1 MSKATLLRSL
11 ETLQAFGWVSQ
22 DPPPTSAWRL
32 TDKVAKLGGSTSPAD
47 MLKNMAADAM
57 SELNQETK
65 ETVHLAAAEIEHL
78 LLVERLDS
86 AFTLR
91 TYIPL
96 GTVLPFHA
104 SATGLA
110 YLSAFEDSE
119 VKHKLQY
126 LREPRT
132 AYTLVEVDEIMA
144 EVKAARVRGF
154 SLNDQGLSEGISS
167 VGAPI
172 LDHHD
177 KPLGAISISGPSS
190 RITLERQLEVGP
202 MVANAAAQI
211 TARIK
216 MALA

>member
-1 MSKATLLRSL
+1 MNGTNRPVIRSVATALSVVELLSDAGPRGLSEAARQLDMSKATLLRSL

-110 YLSAFEDSE
+110 YLSAF
-119 VKHKLQY
+119 
-126 LREPRT
+126 
-132 AYTLVEVDEIMA
+132 
-144 EVKAARVRGF
+144 
-154 SLNDQGLSEGISS
+154 
-167 VGAPI
+167 
-172 LDHHD
+172 
-177 KPLGAISISGPSS
+177 
-190 RITLERQLEVGP
+190 
-202 MVANAAAQI
+202 
-211 TARIK
+211 
-216 MALA
+216 